1 MSARLAALVLA
12 SLALPAAGESRSS
25 FFGVTSG
32 MFIARINIGLPDG
45 VAVGSNTYASFSQD
59 NLTIGSMGSATVVPE
74 PSTVVLLSAGLAG
87 LAFAGR
93 KRRQRA

>member
-1 MSARLAALVLA
+1 MD
-12 SLALPAAGESRSS
+12 
-25 FFGVTSG
+25 
-32 MFIARINIGLPDG
+32 IGLANG
-45 VAVGSNTYASFSQD
+45 GTTRNGGFEQD
-59 NLTIGSMGSATVVPE
+59 NLTIGSAGSATVVPE